1 MAPPLSEEGE
11 SLSQAG
17 AVGFLTLFRYRN
29 FALLWG
35 AMATSLLGDGLFL
48 VALAWQVY
56 ALSNGPGAMGVV
68 GVAMTV
74 PHVLGLLLSG
84 VLSDR
89 LERCKLMVLADVVRG
104 AAIGAMG
111 LLSITGVLQLWHVVA
126 LMAVYGAG
134 NALFSPAFDAL
145 VPDVVPPD
153 TLTQANAVDQFV
165 RPAALRLIGPA
176 IGGWLVAVLGIG
188 PAILINA
195 STFIISIVLVLS
207 LNRHQ
212 LVSHHHEPDEPSTT
226 VLASLKEGFWFVRHH
241 VWLWGTFLAA
251 TFAYLLFMGPTEVLL
266 PFVVRN
272 IMHGSALDLGF
283 VFASGGVGAI
293 CAAVVVAR
301 HGLPRRYM
309 TFIYIAWTASTIC
322 VAGYGLARF
331 PWQAMIASFAF
342 NLFETAGTV
351 VWLTTK
357 QRYVPRALLGRVSSF
372 DWFISIGL
380 VPVSFA
386 LTGPIAEVFGVRA
399 TLVGAGVL
407 GSAITLAFLFLPGMR
422 RIETAHP
429 ACKENGGPS
438 GARQKPPSGICAES
452 SRAGFTGFASV

>member
-1 MAPPLSEEGE
+1 MAPPRSEVGE
-11 SLSQAG
+11 SPGQAG
-17 AVGFLTLFRYRN
+17 AAGVLAPFRHRN

-74 PHVLGLLLSG
+74 PHILCLLLGG

-89 LERCKLMVLADVVRG
+89 LERRKLMVLADVVRG
-104 AAIGAMG
+104 AAVGAMG
-111 LLSITGVLQLWHVVA
+111 VLSLAGVLQLWHVAA

-134 NALFSPAFDAL
+134 TALFSPAFDAL

-153 TLTQANAVDQFV
+153 ILTQANAVDQFV

-176 IGGWLVAVLGIG
+176 MGGWLVAGLGIG

-195 STFIISIVLVLS
+195 GTFVISIVLVLS
-207 LNRHQ
+207 LNRQQ
-212 LVSHHHEPDEPSTT
+212 LVSHRHAPDEPSEG
-226 VLASLKEGFWFVRHH
+226 VLADLKEGFRFVRHH

-283 VFASGGVGAI
+283 VFASGGIGAI
-293 CAAVVVAR
+293 CAAVVVGR
-301 HGLPRRYM
+301 HGPPRRHM
-309 TFIYIAWTASTIC
+309 TFIYIAWTASTMC

-331 PWQAMIASFAF
+331 PWQAMMASLAF

-386 LTGPIAEVFGVRA
+386 LTGPVAAVFGVRA

-422 RIETAHP
+422 RVETTHA
-429 ACKENGGPS
+429 AS
-438 GARQKPPSGICAES
+438 GAVLLPNEVVGTTLTAV
-452 SRAGFTGFASV
+452 G

>member
-1 MAPPLSEEGE
+1 MMSAHSEVDESPSQTGAAGVFAP
-11 SLSQAG
+11 
-17 AVGFLTLFRYRN
+17 FRHRN

-35 AMATSLLGDGLFL
+35 AMATSLFGDGLFL

-56 ALSNGPGAMGVV
+56 ALSNGPSAMGVV

-74 PHVLGLLLSG
+74 PHVLCLLLGG
-84 VLSDR
+84 VWSDR
-89 LERCKLMVLADVVRG
+89 LERRKLMVLADVIRG
-104 AAIGAMG
+104 AAVGAMG
-111 LLSITGVLQLWHVVA
+111 VLSITGGLQLWHIIA

-153 TLTQANAVDQFV
+153 LLTQANAVDQFV
-165 RPAALRLIGPA
+165 RPASLRLIGPA
-176 IGGWLVAVLGIG
+176 IGGWLIAVLGIG
-188 PAILINA
+188 SAILINA
-195 STFIISIVLVLS
+195 GTFVISGLLVLS
-207 LNRHQ
+207 LDRRQ
-212 LVSHHHEPDEPSTT
+212 LLSHHRGPDEARKS
-226 VLASLKEGFWFVRHH
+226 VRADLLEGFRFVRHH

-251 TFAYLLFMGPTEVLL
+251 TFAYLLFIGPTEVLL

-293 CAAVVVAR
+293 GAAVVMGR
-301 HGLPRRYM
+301 HGLPRRPM
-309 TFIYIAWTASTIC
+309 TFIYIAWTAATLC
-322 VAGYGLARF
+322 VAGYGLARV
-331 PWQAMIASFAF
+331 PWEAMLASFAF

-357 QRYVPRALLGRVSSF
+357 QRYVPRDLLGRVSSF

-386 LTGPIAEVFGVRA
+386 LTAPAAALFGERA
-399 TLVGAGVL
+399 ALVGAGVL
-407 GSAITLAFLFLPGMR
+407 GGAMTLAFLFLPGMR
-422 RIETAHP
+422 HIETVPP
-429 ACKENGGPS
+429 ACRPVQRHEEVAS
-438 GARQKPPSGICAES
+438 ATLE
-452 SRAGFTGFASV
+452 AGR

>member
-1 MAPPLSEEGE
+1 MAPPLAEASE
-11 SLSQAG
+11 SPSQAG
-17 AVGFLTLFRYRN
+17 TLGFLAPFRYRN

-35 AMATSLLGDGLFL
+35 AMAASLLGDGLFL
-48 VALAWQVY
+48 VALVWQVY

-74 PHVLGLLLSG
+74 PHVLGLLLGG

-89 LERCKLMVLADVVRG
+89 LERCNLMVLADVVRG
-104 AAIGAMG
+104 AAIGALG
-111 LLSITGVLQLWHVVA
+111 VLSITGMLQLWHVVA
-126 LMAVYGAG
+126 LIAVYGAG

-153 TLTQANAVDQFV
+153 ILTQANAVDQFV

-176 IGGWLVAVLGIG
+176 IGGWLVAVFGIG

-195 STFIISIVLVLS
+195 GTFIISIVLVLC
-207 LNRHQ
+207 LDRYQ
-212 LVSHHHEPDEPSTT
+212 LVSHHREPDAPGTN
-226 VLASLKEGFWFVRHH
+226 VIADLQEGFGFVRRH

-301 HGLPRRYM
+301 HGLPRRHM
-309 TFIYIAWTASTIC
+309 TFIYIAWTASTVC

-399 TLVGAGVL
+399 TLAGAGVL

-422 RIETAHP
+422 SIETAP
-429 ACKENGGPS
+429 PTGMALSGQNDELSNGPTLV
-438 GARQKPPSGICAES
+438 R
-452 SRAGFTGFASV
+452 R

>member
-1 MAPPLSEEGE
+1 MAPSLSKDGE
-11 SLSQAG
+11 SPSQAG
-17 AVGFLTLFRYRN
+17 AVGFLAPFRYRN
-29 FALLWG
+29 FALLWW

-48 VALAWQVY
+48 VALVWQVY

-68 GVAMTV
+68 GVAMTA
-74 PHVLGLLLSG
+74 PHVLGLLLGG

-111 LLSITGVLQLWHVVA
+111 VLSITGVLQLWHVVA

-153 TLTQANAVDQFV
+153 VLAQANAVDQFV

-195 STFIISIVLVLS
+195 GTFIISIVLVLS
-207 LNRHQ
+207 LDRHQ
-212 LVSHHHEPDEPSTT
+212 LVSHRHEPDEPSMN
-226 VLASLKEGFWFVRHH
+226 VIAGLKEGFCFVRHH

-272 IMHGSALDLGF
+272 LMHGSALDLGF

-301 HGLPRRYM
+301 HELPRRHM

-322 VAGYGLARF
+322 VAGYGLAKF
-331 PWQAMIASFAF
+331 LWQVMIASFAF

-399 TLVGAGVL
+399 TLAGAGVL

-422 RIETAHP
+422 RMETAHP
-429 ACKENGGPS
+429 ACIALLGQNNELSNGP
-438 GARQKPPSGICAES
+438 ALIR
-452 SRAGFTGFASV
+452 R

>member
-1 MAPPLSEEGE
+1 
-11 SLSQAG
+11 
-17 AVGFLTLFRYRN
+17 
-29 FALLWG
+29 
-35 AMATSLLGDGLFL
+35 
-48 VALAWQVY
+48 
-56 ALSNGPGAMGVV
+56 
-68 GVAMTV
+68 
-74 PHVLGLLLSG
+74 
-84 VLSDR
+84 
-89 LERCKLMVLADVVRG
+89 MVLADVVRG
-104 AAIGAMG
+104 AAVGAMG
-111 LLSITGVLQLWHVVA
+111 ILSITAVLQLWHVAV

-153 TLTQANAVDQFV
+153 ILTQANAVDQFV

-176 IGGWLVAVLGIG
+176 IGGWLIGVLGIG

-195 STFIISIVLVLS
+195 GTFVISIVLVLC
-207 LNRHQ
+207 LDRHQ
-212 LVSHHHEPDEPSTT
+212 LVSHHHEPDESSEG
-226 VLASLKEGFWFVRHH
+226 VLTDLTEGFRFVRQH

-266 PFVVRN
+266 PFLVRN

-293 CAAVVVAR
+293 GAAVVVGR
-301 HGLPRRYM
+301 HGLPRRHM
-309 TFIYIAWTASTIC
+309 TFIYIAWTASTMC

-386 LTGPIAEVFGVRA
+386 LTGPVAAVFGVRA
-399 TLVGAGVL
+399 TLAGAGVL

-422 RIETAHP
+422 HVETTNP
-429 ACKENGGPS
+429 AS
-438 GARQKPPSGICAES
+438 GTVLRPNEV
-452 SRAGFTGFASV
+452 ASTTMAAVG

>member
-1 MAPPLSEEGE
+1 MAPPLAEASE
-11 SLSQAG
+11 SPSQAG
-17 AVGFLTLFRYRN
+17 TMGFLAPFRYRN

-35 AMATSLLGDGLFL
+35 AMAASLLGDGLFL

-74 PHVLGLLLSG
+74 PHILGLLLGG

-89 LERCKLMVLADVVRG
+89 LERCNLMVLADVVRG

-111 LLSITGVLQLWHVVA
+111 VLSITGMLQLWHVVA

-153 TLTQANAVDQFV
+153 ILAQANAVDQFV

-176 IGGWLVAVLGIG
+176 IGGWLVAVFGIG
-188 PAILINA
+188 PAILLNA
-195 STFIISIVLVLS
+195 GTFIISIVLVLC
-207 LNRHQ
+207 LDRYQ
-212 LVSHHHEPDEPSTT
+212 LVSHHREPDAPGTNMIAD
-226 VLASLKEGFWFVRHH
+226 LQEGFWFVRRH

-301 HGLPRRYM
+301 HGLPRRHM

-322 VAGYGLARF
+322 VAGYGLARL

-422 RIETAHP
+422 GIETAHP
-429 ACKENGGPS
+429 AGMALS
-438 GARQKPPSGICAES
+438 RQNDE
-452 SRAGFTGFASV
+452 

>member
-1 MAPPLSEEGE
+1 MMSALSEVDE
-11 SLSQAG
+11 SPSQAG
-17 AVGFLTLFRYRN
+17 AAGVLAPFRHRN
-29 FALLWG
+29 FTLLWG

-74 PHVLGLLLSG
+74 PHVLCLLLGG

-89 LERCKLMVLADVVRG
+89 LERRKLMVLADVIRG
-104 AAIGAMG
+104 VAVGTMG
-111 LLSITGVLQLWHVVA
+111 FLSITGVLQLWHVAA

-134 NALFSPAFDAL
+134 NALFGPAFDAL

-153 TLTQANAVDQFV
+153 ILTQANAVDQFV

-176 IGGWLVAVLGIG
+176 IGGWLIAVLGVG
-188 PAILINA
+188 AAILINA
-195 STFIISIVLVLS
+195 GTFVISIALVLA
-207 LNRHQ
+207 LDRHQ
-212 LVSHHHEPDEPSTT
+212 LVSHHREPDEASAG
-226 VLASLKEGFWFVRHH
+226 VLADLKEGFRFVRHH

-251 TFAYLLFMGPTEVLL
+251 TFSYLLFIGPTEVLL

-293 CAAVVVAR
+293 GAAVMMGR
-301 HGLPRRYM
+301 HGLPRRHM
-309 TFIYIAWTASTIC
+309 TFIYIAWTASTMC

-331 PWQAMIASFAF
+331 PWQAMLASFAF

-386 LTGPIAEVFGVRA
+386 LTGPAAAVFGVRTA
-399 TLVGAGVL
+399 LVGAGVL
-407 GSAITLAFLFLPGMR
+407 GGAITLAFLFLPGMR
-422 RIETAHP
+422 RVNTTHP
-429 ACKENGGPS
+429 AGGSVLRPHEVA
-438 GARQKPPSGICAES
+438 GTTMAVAR
-452 SRAGFTGFASV
+452 

>member
-1 MAPPLSEEGE
+1 
-11 SLSQAG
+11 
-17 AVGFLTLFRYRN
+17 
-29 FALLWG
+29 
-35 AMATSLLGDGLFL
+35 
-48 VALAWQVY
+48 
-56 ALSNGPGAMGVV
+56 
-68 GVAMTV
+68 
-74 PHVLGLLLSG
+74 
-84 VLSDR
+84 
-89 LERCKLMVLADVVRG
+89 
-104 AAIGAMG
+104 
-111 LLSITGVLQLWHVVA
+111 
-126 LMAVYGAG
+126 
-134 NALFSPAFDAL
+134 
-145 VPDVVPPD
+145 
-153 TLTQANAVDQFV
+153 
-165 RPAALRLIGPA
+165 
-176 IGGWLVAVLGIG
+176 
-188 PAILINA
+188 
-195 STFIISIVLVLS
+195 
-207 LNRHQ
+207 
-212 LVSHHHEPDEPSTT
+212 
-226 VLASLKEGFWFVRHH
+226 LKEGFWFVRHH

-301 HGLPRRYM
+301 HGLPRRHM
-309 TFIYIAWTASTIC
+309 TFIYIAWTASTVC

-399 TLVGAGVL
+399 TLAGAGVL

-422 RIETAHP
+422 SIETAP
-429 ACKENGGPS
+429 PTGMALSGQNDELSNGPTLV
-438 GARQKPPSGICAES
+438 R
-452 SRAGFTGFASV
+452 R

>member
-1 MAPPLSEEGE
+1 MAPRLAEEDK
-11 SLSQAG
+11 SPSQAG
-17 AVGFLTLFRYRN
+17 AVGFLAPFRHRN
-29 FALLWG
+29 FTLLWG

-56 ALSNGPGAMGVV
+56 AISDGPGAMGGV

-74 PHVLGLLLSG
+74 PHVLGLLLGG

-89 LERCKLMVLADVVRG
+89 LERCKLMVLADIVRG
-104 AAIGAMG
+104 IAIGAMG
-111 LLSITGVLQLWHVVA
+111 LLSLAGALQLWHIVA

-134 NALFSPAFDAL
+134 SALFSPAFDAL

-153 TLTQANAVDQFV
+153 ILTQANAVDQFV

-176 IGGWLVAVLGIG
+176 IGGWLVAVFGIG
-188 PAILINA
+188 PAILLNA
-195 STFIISIVLVLS
+195 GTFAISSVLVLF
-207 LNRHQ
+207 LDRHQ
-212 LVSHHHEPDEPSTT
+212 LVSHHHEPGEPGTH
-226 VLASLKEGFWFVRHH
+226 VLADLKEGFWFVRHH

-293 CAAVVVAR
+293 CAAVVMGR
-301 HGLPRRYM
+301 HGLPRRHM
-309 TFIYIAWTASTIC
+309 MFIYMAWTVSTIC

-331 PWQAMIASFAF
+331 PWQAMMASFAF

-422 RIETAHP
+422 RVETAYP
-429 ACKENGGPS
+429 AYMTLAGPHEELS
-438 GARQKPPSGICAES
+438 HGPALVRE
-452 SRAGFTGFASV
+452 

>member
-1 MAPPLSEEGE
+1 MVSLLSETDG
-11 SLSQAG
+11 SPSQAG
-17 AVGFLTLFRYRN
+17 AAGVLAPFRHRN

-56 ALSNGPGAMGVV
+56 TLSNGPGAMGVV

-74 PHVLGLLLSG
+74 PHVLCLLLGG

-89 LERCKLMVLADVVRG
+89 LERRKLMVLADVVRG
-104 AAIGAMG
+104 AAVGAMG
-111 LLSITGVLQLWHVVA
+111 VLSIAGVLQLWHVAA

-153 TLTQANAVDQFV
+153 ILTQANAVDQFV

-195 STFIISIVLVLS
+195 GTFIISIVLVLS
-207 LNRHQ
+207 LDRHQ
-212 LVSHHHEPDEPSTT
+212 LVSHHHEPDEPSEG
-226 VLASLKEGFWFVRHH
+226 VLADLKEGFRFVRHH

-251 TFAYLLFMGPTEVLL
+251 MFAYLLFMGPTEVLL

-293 CAAVVVAR
+293 CAAVVVG
-301 HGLPRRYM
+301 HHELPRRHM
-309 TFIYIAWTASTIC
+309 RFIYIAWTASTMC

-331 PWQAMIASFAF
+331 PWQTMIASFAF

-351 VWLTTK
+351 VWLTAK

-372 DWFISIGL
+372 DWFISRGL

-386 LTGPIAEVFGVRA
+386 LTGPVAAVFGVRA
-399 TLVGAGVL
+399 TLAGAGVL

-422 RIETAHP
+422 RVETTPP
-429 ACKENGGPS
+429 ASGTALLPS
-438 GARQKPPSGICAES
+438 EVVGMTMEAVG
-452 SRAGFTGFASV
+452 

>member
-1 MAPPLSEEGE
+1 MAPLLSEAGK
-11 SLSQAG
+11 SPIQAG
-17 AVGFLTLFRYRN
+17 SVGFLAPFRHRN
-29 FALLWG
+29 FVLLWG

-48 VALAWQVY
+48 VTLAWQVY

-74 PHVLGLLLSG
+74 PHVLGLLLGG

-89 LERCKLMVLADVVRG
+89 LERCKLMVLADIMRG
-104 AAIGAMG
+104 VAIGAMG
-111 LLSITGVLQLWHVVA
+111 VLSIAGVLQLWHVVA

-145 VPDVVPPD
+145 VPDVVPSD
-153 TLTQANAVDQFV
+153 ILTQANAVDQFV

-176 IGGWLVAVLGIG
+176 ISGWLVTVLGIG

-195 STFIISIVLVLS
+195 CTFIISIVLVLF
-207 LNRHQ
+207 LNRYQ
-212 LVSHHHEPDEPSTT
+212 LISRHHEPDEPRTN
-226 VLASLKEGFWFVRHH
+226 VIADLKEGFWFVRHH

-293 CAAVVVAR
+293 CAAVVMAR
-301 HGLPRRYM
+301 HGLPRLHM

-322 VAGYGLARF
+322 VAGYGLAKF
-331 PWQAMIASFAF
+331 PWQVMIASFAF

-399 TLVGAGVL
+399 TLAGAGVL
-407 GSAITLAFLFLPGMR
+407 GSAITLAFLFVPGMR

-429 ACKENGGPS
+429 ACTALVGQNDGLNGPML
-438 GARQKPPSGICAES
+438 AR
-452 SRAGFTGFASV
+452 R

>member
-1 MAPPLSEEGE
+1 MAPALPEVDE
-11 SLSQAG
+11 SLSPAG
-17 AVGFLTLFRYRN
+17 AVGILAPFRHRN

-56 ALSNGPGAMGVV
+56 ALSNGPGAMGIV

-74 PHVLGLLLSG
+74 PHILGLLLGG

-89 LERCKLMVLADVVRG
+89 LERRKLMVLADVVRG
-104 AAIGAMG
+104 AAMGAMG
-111 LLSITGVLQLWHVVA
+111 VLSITGVLQLWHVAA

-145 VPDVVPPD
+145 IPDVVPPD
-153 TLTQANAVDQFV
+153 VLTQANAVDQFV

-176 IGGWLVAVLGIG
+176 IGGWLIAVLGIG

-195 STFIISIVLVLS
+195 GTFVISIVLVLS
-207 LNRHQ
+207 LDRYQ
-212 LVSHHHEPDEPSTT
+212 LTSHHHEPDAPSES
-226 VLASLKEGFWFVRHH
+226 VLAALQEGFQFVRQH

-272 IMHGSALDLGF
+272 LMQGSALDLGF

-293 CAAVVVAR
+293 GAAVMIGR
-301 HGLPRRYM
+301 HGLPRRHM
-309 TFIYIAWTASTIC
+309 TFIYIAWTASTMW

-331 PWQAMIASFAF
+331 PWQAMVASFAF

-372 DWFISIGL
+372 DWFISISL

-386 LTGPIAEVFGVRA
+386 LTGPVAAVCGVRA

-422 RIETAHP
+422 CVETPHP
-429 ACKENGGPS
+429 A
-438 GARQKPPSGICAES
+438 
-452 SRAGFTGFASV
+452 SRTVLDPNEIAGTTMMAVG

>member
-1 MAPPLSEEGE
+1 MMSALSEVDE

-17 AVGFLTLFRYRN
+17 AVGVLAPFRHRN

-74 PHVLGLLLSG
+74 PHVLGLLLGG

-89 LERCKLMVLADVVRG
+89 LERRKLMVLADVIRG
-104 AAIGAMG
+104 AAVGAMG
-111 LLSITGVLQLWHVVA
+111 ILSILGVLQLWHVVT

-145 VPDVVPPD
+145 IPDVVPPNL
-153 TLTQANAVDQFV
+153 LTQANAVDQFV

-176 IGGWLVAVLGIG
+176 MGGWLIAELGLG
-188 PAILINA
+188 SAILINA
-195 STFIISIVLVLS
+195 GTFVISSMLVLS
-207 LNRHQ
+207 LDRHQ
-212 LVSHHHEPDEPSTT
+212 LVSHHREPAEAGAG
-226 VLASLKEGFWFVRHH
+226 VLADLKEGFRFVRHH

-251 TFAYLLFMGPTEVLL
+251 TFSYLLFIGPTEVLL

-272 IMHGSALDLGF
+272 IMHGSALDLGL

-293 CAAVVVAR
+293 GAAVVMGR
-301 HGLPRRYM
+301 HGLPRRPM
-309 TFIYIAWTASTIC
+309 TFIYIAWTISTLC

-331 PWQAMIASFAF
+331 PWQAMIASLAF

-386 LTGPIAEVFGVRA
+386 LTGPAAAVFGVGA
-399 TLVGAGVL
+399 ALVGAGVL
-407 GSAITLAFLFLPGMR
+407 GSAMTLAFLFLPGMR
-422 RIETAHP
+422 RVEAAHP
-429 ACKENGGPS
+429 ACEPVLQQ
-438 GARQKPPSGICAES
+438 R
-452 SRAGFTGFASV
+452 

>member
-1 MAPPLSEEGE
+1 MMSALSEADE
-11 SLSQAG
+11 SPSQAG
-17 AVGFLTLFRYRN
+17 AAGVLAPFRHRN
-29 FALLWG
+29 FTLLWG

-74 PHVLGLLLSG
+74 PHVLCLLLGG

-89 LERCKLMVLADVVRG
+89 LERRKLMVLADVIRG
-104 AAIGAMG
+104 VAVGTMG
-111 LLSITGVLQLWHVVA
+111 LLSITGVLQLWHVAA

-134 NALFSPAFDAL
+134 NALFGPAFDAL

-153 TLTQANAVDQFV
+153 ILTQANAVDQFV

-176 IGGWLVAVLGIG
+176 IGGWLIAVLGVG
-188 PAILINA
+188 AAILINA
-195 STFIISIVLVLS
+195 GTFVISIALVLA
-207 LNRHQ
+207 LDRHQ
-212 LVSHHHEPDEPSTT
+212 LVSHHREPDEASAG
-226 VLASLKEGFWFVRHH
+226 VLADLKEGFRFVRHH

-251 TFAYLLFMGPTEVLL
+251 TFSYLLFIGPTEVLL

-293 CAAVVVAR
+293 GAAVMMGR
-301 HGLPRRYM
+301 HGLPRRHM
-309 TFIYIAWTASTIC
+309 TFIYIAWTASTMC

-331 PWQAMIASFAF
+331 PWQAMLASFAF

-386 LTGPIAEVFGVRA
+386 LTGPAAAVFGVRTA
-399 TLVGAGVL
+399 LVGAGARWRHYVGVPFFAGHATRQHYASGL
-407 GSAITLAFLFLPGMR
+407 RDLSCVPMR
-422 RIETAHP
+422 SLVR
-429 ACKENGGPS
+429 
-438 GARQKPPSGICAES
+438 RW
-452 SRAGFTGFASV
+452 R

>member
-1 MAPPLSEEGE
+1 MAPPLFEVDKNP
-11 SLSQAG
+11 SQAG
-17 AVGFLTLFRYRN
+17 AAGILAPFRHRN

-35 AMATSLLGDGLFL
+35 AMATSLLGDCLFL

-56 ALSNGPGAMGVV
+56 TLSNGPGAMGVV

-74 PHVLGLLLSG
+74 PHVLSLLLGG

-89 LERCKLMVLADVVRG
+89 LERRKLMVLADIVRR
-104 AAIGAMG
+104 AAMSAMG
-111 LLSITGVLQLWHVVA
+111 VLSITGVLQLWHVAA
-126 LMAVYGAG
+126 LMAVYDAG

-153 TLTQANAVDQFV
+153 ILTQANAVDQFV

-176 IGGWLVAVLGIG
+176 MDGWLVAVLGIG

-195 STFIISIVLVLS
+195 ATFLVSIVLVLA
-207 LNRHQ
+207 LDRHQ
-212 LVSHHHEPDEPSTT
+212 LVSHHHEPDEPSES
-226 VLASLKEGFWFVRHH
+226 VLADLKKGFRFVRHH

-293 CAAVVVAR
+293 CAAVVVGCR
-301 HGLPRRYM
+301 GLPGRHM
-309 TFIYIAWTASTIC
+309 TFIYIVWTASTMC

-331 PWQAMIASFAF
+331 PWQAMIASLAF

-357 QRYVPRALLGRVSSF
+357 QRYVPRVLLGRVSSF
-372 DWFISIGL
+372 DWFISISL

-386 LTGPIAEVFGVRA
+386 LTGPVAAVCGVRA

-422 RIETAHP
+422 CVETPHP
-429 ACKENGGPS
+429 A
-438 GARQKPPSGICAES
+438 
-452 SRAGFTGFASV
+452 SRTVLDPNEIAGTTMVAVG

>member
-1 MAPPLSEEGE
+1 M
-11 SLSQAG
+11 
-17 AVGFLTLFRYRN
+17 
-29 FALLWG
+29 
-35 AMATSLLGDGLFL
+35 
-48 VALAWQVY
+48 
-56 ALSNGPGAMGVV
+56 
-68 GVAMTV
+68 
-74 PHVLGLLLSG
+74 
-84 VLSDR
+84 
-89 LERCKLMVLADVVRG
+89 
-104 AAIGAMG
+104 
-111 LLSITGVLQLWHVVA
+111 LQLWHVVA
-126 LMAVYGAG
+126 LIAVYGAG

-153 TLTQANAVDQFV
+153 ILTQANAVDQFV
-165 RPAALRLIGPA
+165 RPAALRLMGPA
-176 IGGWLVAVLGIG
+176 IGGWLIAVFGIG

-195 STFIISIVLVLS
+195 GTFIISIVLVLC
-207 LNRHQ
+207 LDRHQ
-212 LVSHHHEPDEPSTT
+212 LVSHHREPDEPGTH
-226 VLASLKEGFWFVRHH
+226 VIADLQEGFRFVRHH

-301 HGLPRRYM
+301 HGLPRRHM

-422 RIETAHP
+422 SIETAHP
-429 ACKENGGPS
+429 AGMALSGQNDELSNGPTLV
-438 GARQKPPSGICAES
+438 R
-452 SRAGFTGFASV
+452 R

>member
-1 MAPPLSEEGE
+1 MMSALSEVHE
-11 SLSQAG
+11 SPSQAG
-17 AVGFLTLFRYRN
+17 AVGILAPFRHRN

-74 PHVLGLLLSG
+74 PHVLGLLLGG

-89 LERCKLMVLADVVRG
+89 LERRKLMVLADVIRG
-104 AAIGAMG
+104 AAVGAMG
-111 LLSITGVLQLWHVVA
+111 ILSIMGVLQLWHVVA

-145 VPDVVPPD
+145 IPDVVPPNI
-153 TLTQANAVDQFV
+153 LTQANAVDQFI

-176 IGGWLVAVLGIG
+176 LGGWLIAGLGLG
-188 PAILINA
+188 SAILINA
-195 STFIISIVLVLS
+195 GTFVISSVLVLS
-207 LNRHQ
+207 LDRHQ
-212 LVSHHHEPDEPSTT
+212 LVSHHREPGEAGEG
-226 VLASLKEGFWFVRHH
+226 VLADLQEGFRFVRQH

-251 TFAYLLFMGPTEVLL
+251 TFSYLLFIGPTEVLL

-272 IMHGSALDLGF
+272 LMHGSALDLGF
-283 VFASGGVGAI
+283 VFASGGVGALG
-293 CAAVVVAR
+293 AAVVMGR
-301 HGLPRRYM
+301 HGLPRRPM
-309 TFIYIAWTASTIC
+309 TFIYLAWTISTLCI
-322 VAGYGLARF
+322 AGYGLARF
-331 PWQAMIASFAF
+331 PWQAMIASLAF

-386 LTGPIAEVFGVRA
+386 LTGPAAAVFGVRA
-399 TLVGAGVL
+399 ALVGAGVL
-407 GSAITLAFLFLPGMR
+407 GGAITLAFLFVPGMR
-422 RIETAHP
+422 RIEATHP
-429 ACKENGGPS
+429 TCEPVLQQ
-438 GARQKPPSGICAES
+438 R
-452 SRAGFTGFASV
+452 

>member
-1 MAPPLSEEGE
+1 MAPPLSGVDG
-11 SLSQAG
+11 SPSPAG
-17 AVGFLTLFRYRN
+17 AVGIFAPFRHLN
-29 FALLWG
+29 FVLLWG

-56 ALSNGPGAMGVV
+56 ALSNGPGAMGIV

-74 PHVLGLLLSG
+74 PHILGLLLGG

-89 LERCKLMVLADVVRG
+89 LERRKLMVLADVVRG
-104 AAIGAMG
+104 AAMGAMG
-111 LLSITGVLQLWHVVA
+111 VLSITGVLQLWQVAA

-153 TLTQANAVDQFV
+153 VLTQANAVDQFV

-188 PAILINA
+188 PAILINGG
-195 STFIISIVLVLS
+195 TFLVSIVLVLS
-207 LNRHQ
+207 LDRYQ
-212 LVSHHHEPDEPSTT
+212 LISHHHEPDAPSES
-226 VLASLKEGFWFVRHH
+226 VLAALKEGFWFVRHH

-272 IMHGSALDLGF
+272 LMHGSALNLGF

-293 CAAVVVAR
+293 GAAVIVGR
-301 HGLPRRYM
+301 HGLPRRHM
-309 TFIYIAWTASTIC
+309 SFIYIAWTASTMC
-322 VAGYGLARF
+322 VAGYGLARC
-331 PWQAMIASFAF
+331 PWQAMVASFAF

-372 DWFISIGL
+372 DWFISISL

-386 LTGPIAEVFGVRA
+386 LTGPVAAVFGVRA

-422 RIETAHP
+422 HVDTTHP
-429 ACKENGGPS
+429 ASMALSEQNGEFIN
-438 GARQKPPSGICAES
+438 GAALVR
-452 SRAGFTGFASV
+452 R